1 MTAFQKKLALPVL
14 LLMTLSLVS
23 CAAPAAP
30 AATAEPQPTVDMP
43 ALQTEVA
50 ATVIADITQQALAQ
64 PAADQV
70 EPTATQPA
78 VATATEAPTPTAIAT
93 LAPLPTAT
101 KRVVS
106 SGGGAPAPTWTPASS
121 TDQAVLVSN
130 RPADYSYFQGGEA
143 FDGVF
148 TIKNVGRRDW
158 NNRFYVT
165 GTDFQGN
172 KVGPILLSG
181 AAVGDTV
188 EIIVDLTAP
197 DYVEG
202 GKNFHTATFNLYND
216 DGVSILSFYLIIN
229 VEK

>member
-1 MTAFQKKLALPVL
+1 MTTFQKKIALPVL
-14 LLMTLSLVS
+14 LLMALSLVS
-23 CAAPAAP
+23 CAAPAATP
-30 AATAEPQPTVDMP
+30 EPQPTVDMP

-50 ATVIADITQQALAQ
+50 ATVIAGITQQALAQ
-64 PAADQV
+64 PAAEQV
-70 EPTATQPA
+70 EPTATQLA
-78 VATATEAPTPTAIAT
+78 VATATEAPTPTEIAT

-101 KRVVS
+101 KR
-106 SGGGAPAPTWTPASS
+106 GGGVPAPTKTPASY

-130 RPADYSYFQGGEA
+130 KPADYSYFKGGEA

-148 TIKNVGRRDW
+148 TIKNVGRRAW

-197 DYVEG
+197 GYVEG
-202 GKNFHTATFNLYND
+202 GKNFHTASFNLYND
-216 DGVSILSFYLIIN
+216 DGVSILSFYLVIN

>member
-14 LLMTLSLVS
+14 ILMTISLVS
-23 CAAPAAP
+23 CAAPGAP

-70 EPTATQPA
+70 EPTSTQPA
-78 VATATEAPTPTAIAT
+78 VATATEAPTPTTIAT

-106 SGGGAPAPTWTPASS
+106 GGVPAPTKTPASY

-130 RPADYSYFQGGEA
+130 RPADYSYFKGGEA

-197 DYVEG
+197 SYVEG

-229 VEK
+229 IEK